1 MDDFVLNVRQIA
13 QYPLATA
20 VGTGDLLLLQQT
32 GLGGPY
38 ASISPARL
46 IGTALT
52 NGGDIQLQAGA
63 VLSWNGIKATFGF
76 NGAEFE
82 FNSPV
87 VVPDLIVSNAINVSG
102 NPVVTQ
108 DQLNAWSAFFLD
120 NTVTSFNNRIGIVQ
134 LELNDVLQAGGAP
147 VWNPHFAGQA
157 TAPTIWNPTQNDDSI
172 ATTAFVQSALCW
184 LLQTSLV
191 ASFNGRSGAVVLQT
205 ADVNAAYAAGALQGI
220 YPTAPSPA
228 LGDAG
233 SRIATTLF
241 VDDSLEDLRSWILN
255 PGGPVLAGYAP
266 LNSPAFTGIPT
277 GPTANPGTT
286 TGQLAT
292 TAYVQAAVAAST
304 TGVSSFNTR
313 TGAVVLTQAD
323 VTGVGAALTA
333 SPTFTGTP
341 SAPTATAGTATTQL
355 ATTAFVEAAI
365 GVTSFNTRT
374 GAIVLT
380 LADVTGVG
388 GAPLANP
395 GFTGVPLAPTAA
407 VGTTNTQIATTAFVA
422 AAAAAGVTA
431 FNGRTGSVSLIGAD
445 VSAAGG
451 ALVASPTFT
460 GVPAAPTA
468 ALNTNTTQ
476 LATTAF
482 VMAELGAAGGVSSWN
497 GRAGTVTMTAADITG
512 AGGALL
518 TQVGAIGGRLAWV
531 STTALSYLPYK
542 GSLIRINGALY
553 QIPSTGVVGLAN
565 TGVYLNGAAGQ
576 ALGASTLYYVY
587 CFNNAGVLT
596 ADFST
601 TGHATSATAGN
612 IGTEIKSG
620 DDTRSLIGMIYT
632 DASSHFVDSATNRY
646 VRSWLNARRVQ
657 LFNSVNNQIG
667 TTAAAVVGA
676 QGLVWANEA
685 LDMTVSSTLTTTAG
699 SAVVLGAQ
707 INGTNISTVQNNE
720 AGAATFSAATAASA
734 TLPEGTNAL
743 AAYISNSAG
752 TTTYTT
758 SVTATIG

>member
-13 QYPLATA
+13 QYPLVTA
-20 VGTGDLLLLQQT
+20 VGTGDVLLLQQG

-38 ASISPARL
+38 AAISPARV

-63 VLSWNGIKATFGF
+63 VLAWNGVKATFGY

-87 VVPDLIVSNAINVSG
+87 VVPDLIVSNAINVAG

-108 DQLNAWSAFFLD
+108 DQLNAWSAYFID

-134 LELNDVLQAGGAP
+134 LELDDVLRAGGAP
-147 VWNPHFAGQA
+147 TVNPHFAGNA
-157 TAPTIWNPTQNDDSI
+157 TAPTVWNPTQNDDSI

-233 SRIATTLF
+233 NRIATTLF

-266 LNSPAFTGIPT
+266 LDSPAFTGIPT

-313 TGAVVLTQAD
+313 TGAVVLDQAD

-355 ATTAFVEAAI
+355 ATTAFVQAAI

-407 VGTTNTQIATTAFVA
+407 PGTSTTQLATTAFVA
-422 AAAAAGVTA
+422 AAASAGVTA

-482 VMAELGAAGGVSSWN
+482 VMAELGAAGGVNSWN
-497 GRAGTVTMTAADITG
+497 GRAGTVTMSAADITG

-518 TQVGAIGGRLAWV
+518 TQVGAIGGHLQWV
-531 STTALSYLPYK
+531 SATALSYLPFK
-542 GSLIRINGALY
+542 GGLIRINGALY

-565 TGVYLNGAAGQ
+565 TGVYLNGVAGQ
-576 ALGASTLYYVY
+576 ALGASTFYYVY

-620 DDTRSLIGMIYT
+620 DDTRTLLGMIYT
-632 DASSHFVDSATNRY
+632 NASSQFVDSATNRW
-646 VRSWLNARRVQ
+646 VRSWLNVRRVQ
-657 LFNSVNNQIG
+657 LMNYVSNQMG
-667 TTAAAVVGA
+667 TTSAVVTAVAALIWAGEVIDGA
-676 QGLVWANEA
+676 VSSLLSTSTGSAVNSYFRVNGA
-685 LDMTVSSTLTTTAG
+685 TVSSVQDNLAAADLFSAGTAG
-699 SAVVLGAQ
+699 SAQPA
-707 INGTNISTVQNNE
+707 
-720 AGAATFSAATAASA
+720 
-734 TLPEGTNAL
+734 EGQVSIDAAL
-743 AAYISNSAG
+743 ANSLG
-752 TTTYTT
+752 TLTFDTYL
-758 SVTATIG
+758 TATIG